1 MRRYAVGAGGLLLAA
16 ASSILWAR
24 QGAEP
29 PAVVRKMLLQ
39 QDLSIP
45 GYSVVLVSVEIPP
58 GGREGRHIHS
68 GALAGYVQEGVVI
81 LDSEGKPS
89 MTYKAGDTFFVE
101 AGKIHEGINNGTVT
115 ARAIATLVVPKGQ
128 PLTTPVK

>member
-1 MRRYAVGAGGLLLAA
+1 MPRYAFGAGALMLAV

-39 QDLSIP
+39 QDLPIP

-58 GGREGRHIHS
+58 GGREGRHTHS

-81 LDSEGKPS
+81 LDTEGRPS

-101 AGKIHEGINNGTVT
+101 ADKIHEGINNGTVT
-115 ARAIATLVVPKGQ
+115 AKAIATLVVPKGQ
-128 PLTTPVK
+128 PPTTPVK